1 MIEKLPG
8 ASSRTAEDTLAIH
21 ELVVRYGFVLDDQDW
36 DGFRQI
42 FTDDAVLDFGG
53 GRGNRHT
60 GSDQPERLAP
70 IVGIEEII
78 RNLRDVQTHPYQHI
92 LASHLIEDQ
101 GPDEVIVR
109 SKALFPIPGQLV
121 LETVY
126 RDLVVRTSSGWRIR
140 HKSVG
145 GYRTD
150 PAPWMEQQVARWRAR
165 GAIFE

>member
-92 LASHLIEDQ
+92 LASHLIEDV
-101 GPDEVIVR
+101 GPVKVIVR
-109 SKALFPIPGQLV
+109 SKALFPTRGQLA
-121 LETVY
+121 LETV
-126 RDLVVRTSSGWRIR
+126 
-140 HKSVG
+140 
-145 GYRTD
+145 
-150 PAPWMEQQVARWRAR
+150 
-165 GAIFE
+165 